1 MIQNRTSSFV
11 ADAVRFKTRSHFKNV
26 LNGPMC
32 KPNGIKL
39 HFVGSSL
46 PEGIFWQILFQ
57 SKYYQGEE
65 KCYHWPSTPCVS
77 LYSSN
82 FIFL

>member
-39 HFVGSSL
+39 HFDGSSL
-46 PEGIFWQILFQ
+46 PEGIFW
-57 SKYYQGEE
+57 
-65 KCYHWPSTPCVS
+65 
-77 LYSSN
+77 
-82 FIFL
+82 